1 MYRPD
6 GNRMLSPGA
15 QETTMSAERQIEP
28 TAAQVAE
35 MQTALFNLRDGLMRL
50 KMSLL
55 ELASMTD
62 EEGQRL
68 AAAETQALMA
78 RLRA

>member
-1 MYRPD
+1 
-6 GNRMLSPGA
+6 
-15 QETTMSAERQIEP
+15 MSSERHIEP
-28 TAAQVAE
+28 SPAQVAE
-35 MQTALFNLRDGLMRL
+35 MQEALLSLRDGLMRL

-62 EEGQRL
+62 EEGQRV
-68 AAAETQALMA
+68 AAEQTQALMQ

>member
-1 MYRPD
+1 
-6 GNRMLSPGA
+6 
-15 QETTMSAERQIEP
+15 MSSERHIEP
-28 TAAQVAE
+28 SAAQVAE
-35 MQTALFNLRDGLMRL
+35 MQDALFSLRDGLMRL

-62 EEGQRL
+62 EEGQRI
-68 AAAETQALMA
+68 AAAETQALLQ

>member
-1 MYRPD
+1 
-6 GNRMLSPGA
+6 
-15 QETTMSAERQIEP
+15 MSSERHIEP
-28 TAAQVAE
+28 SPAQVAE
-35 MQTALFNLRDGLMRL
+35 MQAALFNLRDGLMRL

-55 ELASMTD
+55 ELASATD

-68 AAAETQALMA
+68 AAHETEALLK

>member
-1 MYRPD
+1 
-6 GNRMLSPGA
+6 
-15 QETTMSAERQIEP
+15 MSTERHVEP

-35 MQTALFNLRDGLMRL
+35 MQNALFSLRDGLMRL

-55 ELASMTD
+55 ELATMTD
-62 EEGQRL
+62 EQGQRL
-68 AAAETQALMA
+68 AAAETEALLQ